1 MEVTIKNTI
10 KIGQEIEKV
19 LEVHQCERFK
29 KENALFLTYQ
39 NSENEKVILKLTKSE
54 FVMSRYSS
62 PKSVMTFHKDRLSDV
77 AIPTPLGYQYFQTK
91 CHSFDF
97 YDQES
102 TLKISYDL
110 IQRDTEELFASYRL
124 EISWE

>member
-19 LEVHQCERFK
+19 LEVHKCEPFK

-54 FVMSRYSS
+54 FVMTRFSS

-77 AIPTPLGYQYFQTK
+77 AIPTPLGYQYFQTN
-91 CHSFDF
+91 CQTFNFFEQD
-97 YDQES
+97 S
-102 TLKISYDL
+102 TLKIMYDL
-110 IQRDTEELFASYRL
+110 IQTGTEEIFASYRL